1 MKRFDTICL
10 LAVILYF
17 GLLTFFAE
25 HITVQREIFAGLA
38 GLVVLILLPVSLVLG
53 LAAWPQKKFRA
64 LVPMMICLFGL
75 PVGFVGAIVLGDRLQ
90 NSRFH
95 KNLPRYFEVVQ
106 LIEKGE
112 IKPDHRGE
120 FRLPVQ
126 YADLAYA
133 AFTWTNH
140 DRRIARFMT
149 DAAFPVWHGG
159 YLYVANG
166 VMDETNLLRGWNL
179 YSRISTNWFYFSD

>member
-1 MKRFDTICL
+1 MKRLIFICL

-17 GLLTFFAE
+17 GLLAFFAE
-25 HITVQREIFAGLA
+25 HVTVQREILAGLA

-53 LAAWPQKKFRA
+53 LAAWPRKKFRA
-64 LVPMMICLFGL
+64 LIPMMICLLGL
-75 PVGFVGAIVLGDRLQ
+75 PVGFVGAILLGDRLQ
-90 NSRFH
+90 NLRFH
-95 KNLPRYFEVVQ
+95 KNLPRYCEVVQ

-112 IKPDHRGE
+112 IKPDSRGE

-140 DRRIARFMT
+140 NGRIARFMT
-149 DAAFPVWHGG
+149 AAAFPVWDGG

-166 VMDETNLLRGWNL
+166 VMDKTNLLRSCNL
-179 YSRISTNWFYFSD
+179 YSRINTNWFYFSD